1 MNRTKTVIDPEHRS
15 ATYWKD
21 LWAYRGLF
29 RFLAWRD
36 LLVQYK
42 QTVIGVAWS
51 VIRPLLTIVV
61 FTFIGRLIHKTASPG
76 EMALAVAAATLPWT
90 LFSTSLGQASN
101 SLIANSNLITKV
113 YFPRLIIPLS
123 TVIVCLVDFLISV
136 VIVTVMFIYYGE
148 IPGSN
153 IIFLPLFILLTL
165 FSSIGAGVFLASL
178 NVKYRDFR
186 YIVPFVIQLGLYASP
201 VAFDSKLIMN
211 GHYHMALKTL
221 YCVNPMV
228 GIIDGFRW
236 CLFNTEIPYEGM
248 SVKMSCFIT
257 ICLLIIGIRYFRK
270 VEKNFADII

>member
-1 MNRTKTVIDPEHRS
+1 MRQKTVINPEHS
-15 ATYWKD
+15 GVSYWKD

-51 VIRPLLTIVV
+51 VVRPFITIVV
-61 FTFIGRLIHKTASPG
+61 FSFIGRMINPSASKS
-76 EMALAVAAATLPWT
+76 EMLLLVAAATLPWT
-90 LFSTSLGQASN
+90 LFSTSLNQASN

-123 TVIVCLVDFLISV
+123 TVIVCMVDFLISV
-136 VIVTVMFIYYGE
+136 VIVTGMFIFFKKV
-148 IPGSN
+148 PDSN
-153 IIFLPLFILLTL
+153 IVFLPLFILLTL

-186 YIVPFVIQLGLYASP
+186 FIVPFIIQLGLYASP
-201 VAFDSKLIMN
+201 VAIDSQTILNKLSYGFKI
-211 GHYHMALKTL
+211 L
-221 YCVNPMV
+221 YFMNPMV

-236 CLFNTEIPYEGM
+236 CLFGTPIPHDGLSLITSCAVT
-248 SVKMSCFIT
+248 SVM
-257 ICLLIIGIRYFRK
+257 LIIGIWYFRK